1 MQPDKKVIVPT
12 LHAESLVER
21 AFRVPV
27 RRNRSQLRKHWNQ
40 KCSCGSGL
48 KAKNCH
54 CHDPYLKKEESYESS
69 ST

>member
-1 MQPDKKVIVPT
+1 MEKSKVVIPT

-27 RRNRSQLRKHWNQ
+27 RRNRSQLRKRMND

-48 KAKNCH
+48 KAKNCY
-54 CHDPYLKKEESYESS
+54 CSRPHDPETSQ
-69 ST
+69 